1 MDNDHGYVPLD
12 VNTSRWVL
20 SLFTTYYRVYY
31 QINTA
36 SATSGARSAYPSGA
50 HEFSLGFNWGSCYSI
65 FRFICMFCRSLF
77 VLLYFFLLTIV
88 LPVLLRYA
96 DSDYPFGIF
105 KLFLRICW
113 IVPNKYLLLLDQTI
127 LLQFRSSIDRPLN
140 LPQYLGSN
148 NYFSIPEEYIYNQ

>member
-1 MDNDHGYVPLD
+1 
-12 VNTSRWVL
+12 
-20 SLFTTYYRVYY
+20 
-31 QINTA
+31 
-36 SATSGARSAYPSGA
+36 
-50 HEFSLGFNWGSCYSI
+50 
-65 FRFICMFCRSLF
+65 MFCRSLF

-148 NYFSIPEEYIYNQ
+148 NYFSIPKNIYIINNRGLMKKTYFGWSGAYFIFILYNCCLPTYHRFSRQRLLPKHQNVI